1 MTKLTLGQG
10 NLLFVIMKF
19 SESLGH
25 ETHTHTPTHMGNLIT
40 TKNLNYKNGSQQK
53 WSSGLTITQHN

>member
-25 ETHTHTPTHMGNLIT
+25 ETHTHTHTHPHT
-40 TKNLNYKNGSQQK
+40 CVT
-53 WSSGLTITQHN
+53 

>member
-1 MTKLTLGQG
+1 MTKLTLAQG
-10 NLLFVIMKF
+10 NLLFVIIKFQSLWDMK
-19 SESLGH
+19 
-25 ETHTHTPTHMGNLIT
+25 HTHTPTHMGNLIT

>member
-10 NLLFVIMKF
+10 NLLFVMMKF

-25 ETHTHTPTHMGNLIT
+25 HTHTHMGNLIT
-40 TKNLNYKNGSQQK
+40 TKKVNCENGSQQE
-53 WSSGLTITQHN
+53 WSSGLTIT